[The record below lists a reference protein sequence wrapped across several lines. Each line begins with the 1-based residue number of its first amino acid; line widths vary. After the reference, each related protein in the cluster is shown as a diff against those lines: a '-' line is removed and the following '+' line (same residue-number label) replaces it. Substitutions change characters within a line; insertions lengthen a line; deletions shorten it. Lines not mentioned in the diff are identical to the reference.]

1 MGVATFGGTG
11 GYSASKWALEGMSEA
26 LSQEVAGFGIKVTL
40 VEPGGFATD
49 WSGTSAIVA
58 DAHPAYAALH
68 ENMAVQRAQIVL
80 PEPVG
85 FKSAILK
92 VVDAEVAPKRVF
104 FGEGPTQMAPQVY
117 QQRLAEWAEWAH
129 VSAVAQGGV

>member
-1 MGVATFGGTG
+1 MTD
-11 GYSASKWALEGMSEA
+11 ALA
-26 LSQEVAGFGIKVTL
+26 QEVASFGIKVTL

-49 WSGTSAIVA
+49 WSGASAIVA

-68 ENMAVQRAQIVL
+68 ENMAARRAQVVL

-85 FKSAILK
+85 FKSAILTL
-92 VVDAEVAPKRVF
+92 VDAEEPPLRVF

-117 QQRLAEWAEWAH
+117 QQRLETWAEWAH
-129 VSAVAQGGV
+129 VSKAAEGK

>member
-1 MGVATFGGTG
+1 MTD
-11 GYSASKWALEGMSEA
+11 ALA
-26 LSQEVAGFGIKVTL
+26 QEVAGFGIKVTL

-49 WSGTSAIVA
+49 WSGASAIVA

-68 ENMAVQRAQIVL
+68 ENMAARRAQVVL

-85 FKSAILK
+85 FKSAILT
-92 VVDAEVAPKRVF
+92 VVDAEEPPLRVF

-129 VSAVAQGGV
+129 VSKAAEGK